1 MLYYLKYFLLS
12 LLIEVTNF
20 RGTYQ
25 QIFAAVELL
34 YFTFQTLNLKV
45 LKTET
50 KITLLQL
57 MAKGE

>member
-1 MLYYLKYFLLS
+1 MLYYFKYFLLS

-25 QIFAAVELL
+25 QIFAAVKLR
-34 YFTFQTLNLKV
+34 YFTFETLNLKV
-45 LKTET
+45 LKTEI

>member
-1 MLYYLKYFLLS
+1 MLYYFKYFLLS
-12 LLIEVTNF
+12 LLIEVINF
-20 RGTYQ
+20 RGVYQ

-34 YFTFQTLNLKV
+34 NFSFQALNLKV